1 MLTADEIKIKARSL
15 GFDLCGIAPAAGF
28 TELEFLETWLD
39 NGYAGEMQY
48 MSRTAS
54 RRADV
59 RQLLP
64 SARTVVALG
73 TVYNTQQPYS
83 TERADPDEAGIA
95 RYAWGADYH
104 DVVGQRTRTLLKWMQ
119 DASPET
125 FEAKA
130 YVDTGPV
137 QERVYA
143 QYAGLGW
150 IGKNTCVINPD
161 LGSWLFLS
169 EIICSLPL
177 ETDAPALDQCGT
189 CTLCLEAC
197 PTDAFVEPWVLD
209 ATRCISYVT
218 IELKDAV
225 PESSRIGV
233 GSHVYGCDVC
243 QDVCPWNADAAQS
256 SDDCWQPQAVFD
268 RPRLIDLWQQPDE
281 VLGPIVSHSAL
292 SHTGL
297 LRLRRNIAVALGNA
311 GSDEAVKAL
320 AEPVADESKRD
331 PLVGSHVQWARNRVE
346 KRGRDRVMRVSR
358 EPSDQ

>member
-1 MLTADEIKIKARSL
+1 MLTADDIKTQARSL
-15 GFDLCGIAPAAGF
+15 GFELCGIAAASDF
-28 TELEFLETWLD
+28 AELQFLETWLD

-48 MSRTAS
+48 LSRTAP

-64 SARTVVALG
+64 SAQTVVALG

-83 TERADPDEAGIA
+83 TERADPDEARIA

-104 DVVGQRTRTLLKWMQ
+104 DVIGERTRALLEWMR
-119 DASPET
+119 DANPET

-177 ETDAPALDQCGT
+177 ATDVPALDQCGT

-197 PTDAFVEPWVLD
+197 PTGAFVEPWVLD
-209 ATRCISYVT
+209 ATRCISYLT

-225 PESSRIGV
+225 PDPARSDL
-233 GSHVYGCDVC
+233 GSHVYGCDIC

-256 SDDCWQPQAVFD
+256 SDVGWQPLSVFD
-268 RPRLIDLWQQPDE
+268 RPRLTDLWRQRDE

-297 LRLRRNIAVALGNA
+297 RRLRRNIAVALGNL
-311 GSDEAVKAL
+311 GSDEADAAL

-331 PLVGSHVQWARNRVE
+331 PLVGSHVAWA
-346 KRGRDRVMRVSR
+346 RDRVATRRRDRVRRIS
-358 EPSDQ
+358 PDSSDP